1 MIGNYTG
8 EGRHRWG
15 SARGRAVV
23 GFLLHSSRSV
33 RTLWFTEEQQ
43 EEIVMASALRA
54 TNYFGRTA
62 IKNVSHA
69 YRQTNKN
76 RVKVVEIAS
85 QVTQCTPP
93 VVTTT
98 SPGALHAKVSP
109 FAPSF
114 GGRVTGIQLGQ
125 PGSQPRVTPR
135 F

>member
-1 MIGNYTG
+1 MMAIFLHAGGAGWPVRSFST
-8 EGRHRWG
+8 RHDRY
-15 SARGRAVV
+15 AA
-23 GFLLHSSRSV
+23 
-33 RTLWFTEEQQ
+33 TLWFFTEEQQ
-43 EEIVMASALRA
+43 KEIDMASALRA
-54 TNYFGRTA
+54 TNYLGRTT

-98 SPGALHAKVSP
+98 SPGALHVKVSP

-114 GGRVTGIQLGQ
+114 GGRVSGIQLGQ